1 MQTLWQDLRYG
12 VRTLL
17 KRPGFAT
24 LAVLVLALG
33 IGANS
38 AIFSVINAVL
48 LRPLPYKNSERIVV
62 PVSTNV
68 ERGFDNASVPY
79 ADFLDWKN
87 EEQLFEHVA
96 VFQQVNLDLT
106 GDGEPERVQ
115 GVRAT
120 EGFFDVTGLQPLV
133 GRRLLPEDHRPGVA
147 TVAVISNGLWQR
159 RFGGEKEIVGRMIAL
174 NGRQYAV
181 VGVMPSASVTDDAP
195 DVWVP
200 LTFEAGGQS
209 SDVLRRDNFIW
220 QSIALLKQGVSLAQ
234 ANAKLQ
240 TVARRIEEEHSQIRK
255 GWSTQAV
262 PLNESIV
269 GTQLRRVLLVLF
281 GAVAFVLL
289 IACVNVANLLL
300 ARAAVRE
307 REMAIRIALGAGR
320 WRLIRQLLIESLV
333 LALVGGVFG
342 LLLAL
347 WGVDVITS
355 LAPADMPRL
364 KEIGIDRNVLLFV
377 AGASLF
383 TSLLFG
389 IVPALHASRTNLN
402 ESLKEGSGGR
412 GSTAGIQGQRA
423 RNALVVAEIAL
434 SLVLLV
440 SAGLMVKSFLVL
452 QRVDPGF
459 KVDNLL
465 TLQLN
470 LPRARYGEDGRVA
483 DTVDRILENL
493 KSQPGVSEAAATSA
507 LPLGGGGFYLGR
519 VFLEEGQP
527 EPPAGPD
534 HQAEWNVVSPDFFTT
549 MGMTV
554 LKGRA
559 FDERDDENRPPAII
573 INETMARRMFPN
585 EDALG
590 KRIRSWR
597 DENKYREVVGVV
609 RDVRYYGRDDKPRG
623 LVYVP
628 LRQDVWRSL
637 ILAVRTEGDP
647 VKLSSDLRNQIWGVD
662 QDLALANITTMQ
674 QTLVASTARPRF
686 STLLLSV
693 FASVAL
699 VLAAVGLYGVMA
711 YGVTQRTHEIGIRM
725 ALGAR
730 GIDVLRLVVGQGMR
744 LALVGVGVGLASAY
758 VITRFMS
765 SLLFEVSATDPVT
778 FAAVSVLLIAVA
790 LIACYIPARRATKVD
805 PMVAL
810 RYE

>member
-1 MQTLWQDLRYG
+1 MTTLWQDLRYG

-17 KRPGFAT
+17 KRPSFAT

-48 LRPLPYKNSERIVV
+48 LRPLPYMNPERIVV
-62 PVSTNV
+62 PVSTNA

-106 GDGEPERVQ
+106 GDGEPERIQ

-120 EGFFDVTGLQPLV
+120 EGYFDVTGLQSLV
-133 GRRLLPEDHRPGVA
+133 GRRLLPEDHQPGGA
-147 TVAVISNGLWQR
+147 AVAVISDGLWQR
-159 RFGGEKEIVGRMIAL
+159 RFGGEKEIVGRIIAL
-174 NGRQYAV
+174 NGRKYTV
-181 VGVMPSASVTDDAP
+181 VGVMPSDTSVSSDAT

-200 LTFEAGGQS
+200 LTFESGGPS
-209 SDVLRRDNFIW
+209 SDILRRDNFIW
-220 QSIALLKQGVSLAQ
+220 QSIALLKQDVSLAQ
-234 ANAKLQ
+234 ANAKLEA
-240 TVARRIEEEHSQIRK
+240 VARRIEGEHSQIRK

-269 GTQLRRVLLVLF
+269 GTQLRRALFVLF
-281 GAVAFVLL
+281 GAVGFVLL

-333 LALVGGVFG
+333 LALVGGVCG

-347 WGVDVITS
+347 WGVDIITT

-364 KEIGIDRNVLLFV
+364 KEIGIDRNVLVFV
-377 AGASLF
+377 AGVSLL

-402 ESLKEGSGGR
+402 ESLKEGGGGR
-412 GSTAGIQGQRA
+412 GSTAGVHGQRA

-440 SAGLMVKSFLVL
+440 SAGLMVKSFVVL
-452 QRVDPGF
+452 QQVDPGF
-459 KVDNLL
+459 RVDNLL

-470 LPRARYGEDGRVA
+470 LPRARYGEDRRVV
-483 DTVDRILENL
+483 DTVDRILEKL
-493 KSQPGVSEAAATSA
+493 KSQPGVNNASAVTA

-519 VFLEEGQP
+519 VFLEEGRP

-534 HQAEWNVVSPDFFTT
+534 HQAEWNVVSPGFFTT
-549 MGMTV
+549 MGIAV
-554 LKGRA
+554 LRGRA
-559 FDERDDENRPPAII
+559 FDDRDDENRPPAII

-637 ILAVRTEGDP
+637 ILAVRTDGDP
-647 VKLSSDLRNQIWGVD
+647 VKLSSDLRNQIWGGD

-699 VLAAVGLYGVMA
+699 VLAAVGLYGVM
-711 YGVTQRTHEIGIRM
+711 
-725 ALGAR
+725 
-730 GIDVLRLVVGQGMR
+730 
-744 LALVGVGVGLASAY
+744 
-758 VITRFMS
+758 
-765 SLLFEVSATDPVT
+765 
-778 FAAVSVLLIAVA
+778 
-790 LIACYIPARRATKVD
+790 
-805 PMVAL
+805 
-810 RYE
+810 